1 MTTGQAGSSDA
12 LLVASL
18 TRGDTA
24 ALAELYDR
32 HGDAIYRAAF
42 RRLGDRQ
49 LAEEVVQD
57 TYLALWNRA
66 ELYDPS
72 TGSLLAWLS
81 TIARNRAIDRLRA
94 LGRRPAAMPLS
105 AVGSSDDGDD
115 RSLDLAVASGG
126 LVGAG
131 TPAMDPEQVVDE
143 SELRDE
149 VRTALSAIPGDE
161 RQVLELAYYEEL
173 SQSEIAARLGWPLG
187 TVKTRT
193 RRALLRLR
201 ASLAGS
207 LGPALALPRRSLDRA
222 DGSRGGDRWTTLR
235 SSSASRGRSPRP
247 GTCWRSSSMAPP
259 MPSSCGSTSTAAQPA
274 RLNGEPGAWSRM
286 VWRRPPLTARRPHQP
301 LANASSPR
309 SSHRASRAAR
319 TSC

>member
-49 LAEEVVQD
+49 SAEEVLQD

-72 TGSLLAWLS
+72 AGSLLAWLS

-105 AVGSSDDGDD
+105 AVAAGEDGDD
-115 RSLDLAVASGG
+115 RSLDRAIAAGE

-131 TPAMDPEQVVDE
+131 TPTMDPEQVVDE
-143 SELRDE
+143 RELRDE
-149 VRTALSAIPGDE
+149 VRSALSGIPADE

-173 SQSEIAARLGWPLG
+173 TQTEIAARLGWPLG

-207 LGPALALPRRSLDRA
+207 LGPALAL
-222 DGSRGGDRWTTLR
+222 
-235 SSSASRGRSPRP
+235 SSAAMAELATPDEATDGPR
-247 GTCWRSSSMAPP
+247 
-259 MPSSCGSTSTAAQPA
+259 
-274 RLNGEPGAWSRM
+274 
-286 VWRRPPLTARRPHQP
+286 
-301 LANASSPR
+301 
-309 SSHRASRAAR
+309 
-319 TSC
+319 

>member
-1 MTTGQAGSSDA
+1 
-12 LLVASL
+12 
-18 TRGDTA
+18 
-24 ALAELYDR
+24 
-32 HGDAIYRAAF
+32 
-42 RRLGDRQ
+42 
-49 LAEEVVQD
+49 
-57 TYLALWNRA
+57 
-66 ELYDPS
+66 
-72 TGSLLAWLS
+72 
-81 TIARNRAIDRLRA
+81 
-94 LGRRPAAMPLS
+94 MPLS

-161 RQVLELAYYEEL
+161 RQVIELAYYEEL

-207 LGPALALPRRSLDRA
+207 LGPALALPAAALA
-222 DGSRGGDRWTTLR
+222 EL
-235 SSSASRGRSPRP
+235 
-247 GTCWRSSSMAPP
+247 
-259 MPSSCGSTSTAAQPA
+259 TAAEEA
-274 RLNGEPGAWSRM
+274 TDG
-286 VWRRPPLTARRPHQP
+286 
-301 LANASSPR
+301 PR
-309 SSHRASRAAR
+309 
-319 TSC
+319 

>member
-18 TRGDTA
+18 TRGDAA

-32 HGDAIYRAAF
+32 HGDAIYRSAF

-72 TGSLLAWLS
+72 AGSLLAWLS

-94 LGRRPAAMPLS
+94 LGRRPAPMPLS
-105 AVGSSDDGDD
+105 AVGSSDDSDD
-115 RSLDLAVASGG
+115 RSLDLAIAAGG

-131 TPAMDPEQVVDE
+131 TLAADPEQAVDE
-143 SELRDE
+143 TELRDE
-149 VRTALSAIPGDE
+149 VRAALSTIPADE
-161 RQVLELAYYEEL
+161 RHVLELAYYEEL
-173 SQSEIAARLGWPLG
+173 SQTEIAARLGWPLG

-207 LGPALALPRRSLDRA
+207 VGPALALSAAAVTELATAEEAIDGPR
-222 DGSRGGDRWTTLR
+222 
-235 SSSASRGRSPRP
+235 
-247 GTCWRSSSMAPP
+247 
-259 MPSSCGSTSTAAQPA
+259 
-274 RLNGEPGAWSRM
+274 
-286 VWRRPPLTARRPHQP
+286 
-301 LANASSPR
+301 
-309 SSHRASRAAR
+309 
-319 TSC
+319 